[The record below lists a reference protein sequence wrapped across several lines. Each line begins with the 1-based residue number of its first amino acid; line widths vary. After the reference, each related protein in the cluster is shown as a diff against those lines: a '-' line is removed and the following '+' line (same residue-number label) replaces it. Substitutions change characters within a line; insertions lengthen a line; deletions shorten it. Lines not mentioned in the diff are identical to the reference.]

1 MLIYTGGTFGMVYD
15 EDGSLAPFNFSLVIE
30 KIPELQS
37 LDLKLT
43 VISFPEPVDSSNVN
57 TEHWH
62 AMAEIIKSY
71 YNQFD
76 GFVILHGTDTMA
88 YTASA
93 LSFMFRGLNKPVIL
107 TGAQI
112 PIGATR
118 SDAREN
124 LITALEIASKKNE
137 GRPMVNEVA
146 LYFNYYLLKGN
157 RSQKIRSSNFA
168 AFESENYPYLA
179 ESGVEIVFNESFLKP
194 HETQQR
200 LEYYPK
206 LDPNVVVLK
215 IFPGI
220 TQEVVKSILNIK
232 GLRGVVIESYGSGNM
247 MTWEWMSNLLRDAVA
262 RGIFL
267 YNVSQCMGGS
277 VVQGRYETSKM
288 LDDIGVISGHDITTE
303 AALAK
308 LMHLLGTEQNVDI
321 IKQKLNIAIRGELTV
336 LE

>member
-43 VISFPEPVDSSNVN
+43 VISFPDPVDSSNVDI
-57 TEHWH
+57 EHWQ
-62 AMAEIIKSY
+62 AMAYIIKDHY
-71 YNQFD
+71 EQYD
-76 GFVILHGTDTMA
+76 AFVILHGTDTMA

-93 LSFMFRGLNKPVIL
+93 LSFMFRGINKPIIL

-124 LITALEIASKKNE
+124 LITALEIASTKN
-137 GRPMVNEVA
+137 GKVPMLNEIAV
-146 LYFNYYLLKGN
+146 YFNYYLLKGN

-168 AFESENYPYLA
+168 AFESENFPYLA
-179 ESGVEIVFNESFLKP
+179 ESGVKIVFNESFMNTHDP
-194 HETQQR
+194 QQK
-200 LEYYPK
+200 LEFYPK
-206 LDPNVVVLK
+206 MDPNVVVLK

-220 TQEVVKSILNIK
+220 TEEVVKSILNIK
-232 GLRGVVIESYGSGNM
+232 GLKGVVIESYGSGNIM
-247 MTWEWMSNLLRDAVA
+247 SWRWMEELLRDAVS

-288 LDDIGVISGHDITTE
+288 LSDIGVISGHDITTE

-308 LMHLLGTEQNVDI
+308 LMHLLGTERNVDI
-321 IKQKLNIAIRGELTV
+321 IKQKLNVSIRGELTV
-336 LE
+336 V